1 MESRCKFT
9 KQSCYTI
16 PFFILRI
23 ITIPTIIEAIT
34 IIPMKAIEKTNIVIP
49 TEKKKTSTL
58 KHILRYFYDWNYVFI
73 HHWVDVNVGGP

>member
-49 TEKKKTSTL
+49 TEKKNINIKTHFAIFL
-58 KHILRYFYDWNYVFI
+58 
-73 HHWVDVNVGGP
+73 